1 MNWKLQTFKLSQLKA
16 HPKNP
21 RQISKDQMVHLEN
34 VIAKFGM
41 IDKPVI
47 NLDMTIIGGH
57 QRVKILK
64 KMKIKELECWVPDSL
79 LEEKDVEEL
88 MIKHNL
94 NQGSW
99 DFDALANNFEVMDLL
114 GYGFSEEQLFGI
126 TKDVQELTGE
136 DEDDGS
142 LTPCDDKDAITK
154 TGDLYMLGDH
164 RLICGDSTIPD
175 VVEQVMGGN
184 EPNLMVTDPPYG
196 VNYDGSWRNI
206 IVNETVRNK
215 QKRSNGKVQN
225 DDNADWAIAYSLFCG
240 NVMYVWHSG
249 CLSEIVIK
257 NIKDCDFEIKHQI
270 IWVKQQGFGR
280 GDYHPYHEPCMM
292 AVRKGK
298 NHNWKGDRKQRTV
311 WEINNMAACGR
322 NRDQDEKT
330 SHSTQKPLECMARPI
345 RNHTVEGDWVY
356 DPFLGSG
363 TTMIA
368 AEQLGRRCIGIE
380 LSAAYCD
387 IIVNRWIKYRK
398 KNNLPY
404 NFTCNGEPR
413 EGHEEST
420 RSSDEAPR

>member
-64 KMKIKELECWVPDSL
+64 KMKIKELECWVPDEL

-136 DEDDGS
+136 DEEDGS

-154 TGDLYMLGDH
+154 TGDLYLLGDH
-164 RLICGDSTIPD
+164 RLICGDSTMPD
-175 VVEQVMGGN
+175 VVAQVMGGN

-196 VNYDGSWRNI
+196 VNYDAGWRNGKGGKAGKGI
-206 IVNETVRNK
+206 K
-215 QKRSNGKVQN
+215 GSGKVQN
-225 DDNADWAIAYSLFCG
+225 DHQFDWSIAWSLFTG
-240 NVMYVWHSG
+240 NVAYVWCSS
-249 CLSEIVIK
+249 LFLPEIAK
-257 NIKDCDFEIKHQI
+257 SLEDCGFEKKSLI
-270 IWVKQQGFGR
+270 IWAKQNFAISR
-280 GDYHPYHEPCMM
+280 GDYHWKHETCWY
-292 AVRKGK
+292 AIRKGHP
-298 NHNWKGDRKQRTV
+298 HNWQGSRKETTV
-311 WEINNMAACGR
+311 WDIQNMAAMGGDK
-322 NRDQDEKT
+322 NQDEKT

-345 RNHTVEGDWVY
+345 RNNSAEGDWVY

-413 EGHEEST
+413 EDHEEST

>member
-1 MNWKLQTFKLSQLKA
+1 
-16 HPKNP
+16 
-21 RQISKDQMVHLEN
+21 MVHLEG

-41 IDKPVI
+41 IDKPVV

-64 KMKIKELECWVPDSL
+64 KMKVKEVECWVPDSL

-136 DEDDGS
+136 DEEDGS

-154 TGDLYMLGDH
+154 TGDLYVLGDH
-164 RLICGDSTIPD
+164 RLICGDSTMPD
-175 VVEQVMGGN
+175 VVAQVMGGN

-196 VNYDGSWRNI
+196 VNYDASWKYADNVGRPGKIKGKDCKYKN
-206 IVNETVRNK
+206 
-215 QKRSNGKVQN
+215 SLGKVQN
-225 DDNADWAIAYSLFCG
+225 DDNADWAIAYSLFTG

-249 CLSEIVIK
+249 CISDIVIK

-298 NHNWKGDRKQRTV
+298 NHSWKGDRKQRTV
-311 WEINNMAACGR
+311 WEIQSRAASGDTTK
-322 NRDQDEKT
+322 NEEAT
-330 SHSTQKPLECMARPI
+330 GHSTQKPLECMARPI
-345 RNHTVEGDWVY
+345 RNHTIEGDWVY

-413 EGHEEST
+413 EDHEEST
-420 RSSDEAPR
+420 RSCTPSPR

>member
-21 RQISKDQMVHLEN
+21 RQISKDQMVHLEG

-64 KMKIKELECWVPDSL
+64 KMKVKEVECWVPDEL

-126 TKDVQELTGE
+126 TKDVTELTGE

-142 LTPCDDKDAITK
+142 ITPCDDKDAITK
-154 TGDLYMLGDH
+154 TGDLYVLGDH
-164 RLICGDSTIPD
+164 RLICGDSTMPD
-175 VVEQVMGGN
+175 VVAQVMGGN
-184 EPNLMVTDPPYG
+184 EPNLLVTDPPYG
-196 VNYDGSWRNI
+196 VNYDASWRNS
-206 IVNETVRNK
+206 
-215 QKRSNGKVQN
+215 RSVGKITNGKVQN
-225 DDNADWAIAYSLFCG
+225 DDLFDWSIAWSLFTG
-240 NVMYVWHSG
+240 NVAYVWCSS
-249 CLSEIVIK
+249 LFLPEIAK
-257 NIKDCDFEIKHQI
+257 SLEDCGFEKKSLI
-270 IWVKQQGFGR
+270 IWAKHNFAISR
-280 GDYHPYHEPCMM
+280 GDYHWKHEPCWY

-298 NHNWKGDRKQRTV
+298 NHNWQGSRKETTV
-311 WEINNMAACGR
+311 WDIQNMSCMGG
-322 NRDQDEKT
+322 DKTQDEKT

-345 RNHTVEGDWVY
+345 RNNSAEGDWVY

-363 TTMIA
+363 TTLIA

-387 IIVNRWIKYRK
+387 IIVNRWIKFRK

-413 EGHEEST
+413 EDHEEST
-420 RSSDEAPR
+420 RSRDETPR